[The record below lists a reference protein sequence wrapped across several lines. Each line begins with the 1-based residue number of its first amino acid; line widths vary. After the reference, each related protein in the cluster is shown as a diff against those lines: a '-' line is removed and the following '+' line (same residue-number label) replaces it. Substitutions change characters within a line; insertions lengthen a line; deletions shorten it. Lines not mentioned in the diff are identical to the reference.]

1 MNIDLAKAERTSD
14 VPVTADLIAS
24 ADVKLLTELGF
35 CAIGRGLRKEAR
47 LIFSGLMRIR
57 PHRAFPYV
65 GMAMLHLGMRRPDE
79 AIAVLQAAD
88 AVSPDE
94 RAEINAYLGLA
105 LHQAGRVRESRT
117 ALEAAARAVP
127 VSEGVEFARQMLG
140 KEWTG

>member
-1 MNIDLAKAERTSD
+1 MNTNSLKPAGTDQVS
-14 VPVTADLIAS
+14 S
-24 ADVKLLTELGF
+24 ADVRLLTELGF
-35 CAIGRGLRKEAR
+35 CSIGRGLRKEAR

-65 GMAMLHLGMRRPDE
+65 GMAMLHLATRRFDE

-88 AVSPDE
+88 AVVPAE

-105 LHQAGRVRESRT
+105 LHQAGRGRESRE

-127 VSEGVEFARQMLG
+127 ASEGVEFARQMLG
-140 KEWTG
+140 YELSR